1 MARPSPADRLNRSTA
16 IDQTFARAISRKN
29 ILDWGAAGAKFELS
43 LVDLIRQAHAGV
55 QAGRPPTKVVRKAL
69 SQLSQLL
76 ERSGLPG
83 KVRECGGR
91 RHEATICLPE
101 AVNDTISFVL
111 VSGAVNGRTGAIHF
125 TRRRVLYASKH
136 VLERLH
142 QRLGT
147 PDSLVVLREVHSC
160 LVAAA
165 EMYEAAQQ
173 AGALQWPLVT
183 QNGLFVCAPNEFRE
197 ATSLV
202 TWMRLD
208 QLGTRWRR
216 VAADL
221 RAASAENVQLLG
233 DRDFYV
239 EFLRLHAWLLRPHA
253 PGLDL
258 ESLWWA
264 ARPRDQQDQVVRDFE
279 SSLSEQE
286 AEPAKP
292 NPDGAKA
299 TGVGANSM
307 EPDDPPK
314 ATAVDP
320 PHVVKARERYDGIV
334 VQVRSTG
341 TRIVALRNGFF
352 GVLRQRDGTTSQPAL
367 EPMTDLPMGARV
379 SVEVQRLVGDSYTSP
394 NSIVLQLPDIAQA
407 KWTAAQ
413 QMYPVGSIV
422 SGLLVWRG
430 GEGAVVSLADGT
442 SAWLPDSECPRTRDG
457 EPDHTSL
464 IAGQRIELHVVGFA
478 KKYRR
483 LLLSSQPPEEPAT
496 EWTWIPLQFA
506 VGALVDGYVVARE
519 SRQAVIGMPDGV
531 TGWLPD
537 RELTWSNRGQS
548 LGETL
553 TIGQKM
559 RLRVVGHSMINR
571 KLLLSL
577 RQVEGHPLDRVDA
590 LELLGATHSAFV
602 SKVLDYGVFV
612 ALPIGMDGLLHRSNM
627 PEGWSPLKG
636 DAVVVRVDSVDRVKR
651 RVSLSYVDASA

>member
-1 MARPSPADRLNRSTA
+1 M
-16 IDQTFARAISRKN
+16 I
-29 ILDWGAAGAKFELS
+29 
-43 LVDLIRQAHAGV
+43 
-55 QAGRPPTKVVRKAL
+55 
-69 SQLSQLL
+69 
-76 ERSGLPG
+76 
-83 KVRECGGR
+83 RECGGR

-101 AVNDTISFVL
+101 AVNDTIAFVL

-136 VLERLH
+136 VMERLH

-147 PDSLVVLREVHSC
+147 PDSLVVLREVYSC

-208 QLGTRWRR
+208 QLGNRWRR

-221 RAASAENVQLLG
+221 RAASAGNVKLLE
-233 DRDFYV
+233 DREFYV
-239 EFLRLHAWLLRPHA
+239 EFLRLHSWLLRPHA

-264 ARPRDQQDQVVRDFE
+264 ARPRDEQDQVVRDFE

-286 AEPAKP
+286 ADPAKP
-292 NPDGAKA
+292 NVDEPKA
-299 TGVGANSM
+299 TGVAGNSM

-320 PHVVKARERYDGIV
+320 PHIVKARERYDGIV

-352 GVLRQRDGTTSQPAL
+352 GVLRQREGTTAEPSL
-367 EPMTDLPMGARV
+367 EPMTELPMGARV
-379 SVEVQRLVGDSYTSP
+379 SVEVQRVVGDSYTGP
-394 NSIVLQLPDIAQA
+394 MSIVLQLPDIAQA
-407 KWTAAQ
+407 KWSAVQ
-413 QMYPVGSIV
+413 QMYPVGTVV
-422 SGLLVWRG
+422 SGSIVWRG
-430 GEGAVVSLADGT
+430 TDSSVVSLPDGT
-442 SAWLPDSECPRTRDG
+442 SA
-457 EPDHTSL
+457 
-464 IAGQRIELHVVGFA
+464 
-478 KKYRR
+478 
-483 LLLSSQPPEEPAT
+483 
-496 EWTWIPLQFA
+496 
-506 VGALVDGYVVARE
+506 
-519 SRQAVIGMPDGV
+519 
-531 TGWLPD
+531 WLPD
-537 RELTWSNRGQS
+537 RELTWSSRDQS
-548 LGETL
+548 LGESL

-559 RLRVVGHSMINR
+559 RLRVVGHSMSSR
-571 KLLLSL
+571 KLLVSA

-590 LELLGATHSAFV
+590 LELVGATYTAMV
-602 SKVLDYGVFV
+602 SNVLDYGVFV

-627 PEGWSPLKG
+627 PADWSPLKG